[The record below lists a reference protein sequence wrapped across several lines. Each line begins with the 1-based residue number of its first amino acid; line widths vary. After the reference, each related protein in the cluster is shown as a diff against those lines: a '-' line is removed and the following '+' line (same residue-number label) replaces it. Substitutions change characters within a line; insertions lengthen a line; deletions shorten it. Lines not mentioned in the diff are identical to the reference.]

1 MFITCGMSNIGAL
14 WHEPSAVRCFDL
26 QPLLVDPTHPDVL
39 HHRNALR
46 IDHHHAQRR
55 VRLTWNGRTG
65 ERLTTCARCRRARG
79 RGSSAPSMLRS
90 TSTAC
95 VPKLVRFAIR
105 HMLEVE
111 DARDDLPRY
120 EAVVVVELGRGVS
133 QTSLRCVCR
142 GHRCGARGNGQHT
155 APEPRAAACHHRPL
169 SGVLVLRAP
178 LHGVLLTGVRSAL
191 GT

>member
-1 MFITCGMSNIGAL
+1 MFITCGMSNIDAL

-95 VPKLVRFAIR
+95 VPKLSASRSVTCSRWR
-105 HMLEVE
+105 MLATICPGTRLSSWSSCDV
-111 DARDDLPRY
+111 
-120 EAVVVVELGRGVS
+120 
-133 QTSLRCVCR
+133 VCR
-142 GHRCGARGNGQHT
+142 RR
-155 APEPRAAACHHRPL
+155 
-169 SGVLVLRAP
+169 
-178 LHGVLLTGVRSAL
+178 RSAAYAAVIAAVPAARASTL
-191 GT
+191 RPSPAQPRVTTGHYPGCWSSVRLSTACC